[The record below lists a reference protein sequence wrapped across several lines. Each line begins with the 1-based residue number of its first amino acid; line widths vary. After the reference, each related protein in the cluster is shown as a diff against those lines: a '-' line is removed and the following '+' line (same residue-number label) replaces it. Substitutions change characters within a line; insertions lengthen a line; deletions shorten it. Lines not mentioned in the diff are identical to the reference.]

1 MVVKYLSKIES
12 PRPNSMPLRHNLKCP
27 NNIDINNM
35 NILCS
40 IPYIYLFKDRL
51 MLLVFACL
59 IPVVVV

>member
-1 MVVKYLSKIES
+1 
-12 PRPNSMPLRHNLKCP
+12 MPLRHNLKCP

-40 IPYIYLFKDRL
+40 IPYIYVFKDRL